1 MDKQGRIGIYF
12 NFGSN
17 WLGGAYYLVNLVNAF
32 NCRVDEGG
40 PLPTFI
46 VFYTSK
52 AESFLKLF
60 TYPNVEFVQIPD
72 QNMYRSYLLSWVKRK
87 NDFLPPQILNSKL
100 DALYP
105 LYDFPVVTKVGFRLI
120 SWYPD
125 LQHRFYP
132 QYFGWLRWKLRDFR
146 LKLLLNRTDKLV
158 CSSKDVLSHFNQFYA
173 DILPN
178 TSVLPFVS
186 LVDVERLPTEEEV
199 RSRYQLDGL
208 YFIVSNQFYE
218 HKDHLTVVKAAI
230 ELKKKGVG
238 FYLIMTG
245 KMPDKGEDYFG
256 KLHDLLEA
264 NNLENQVRF
273 LGVIPRHDQLALL
286 KYALSVIQPSRFEGW
301 STVVEDVKAIG
312 GSILASNIEIHKEQ
326 LGNQGML
333 FEVGDA
339 SDLAEKML
347 ELLTGEK
354 RGKTRF
360 DYKKHVIDFTRE
372 FEKIALS

>member
-146 LKLLLNRTDKLV
+146 LKFLLNRTDKLV